1 LATSAGANSASE
13 LFGCFLHLNPR
24 PADTPARVNASL
36 QDNVLYLKHNLNSR
50 AIASLKGEFANINA
64 DVTRLVSAMQKTIDE
79 SNKFVEQLRGAS

>member
-1 LATSAGANSASE
+1 M
-13 LFGCFLHLNPR
+13 
-24 PADTPARVNASL
+24 NASL

>member
-1 LATSAGANSASE
+1 M
-13 LFGCFLHLNPR
+13 
-24 PADTPARVNASL
+24 NASL

-79 SNKFVEQLRGAS
+79 SNKFVEELRGAS